1 MVGHVCLIA
10 CLIAICIPIIS
21 VQLPRC
27 IFYPKLRSKSTE
39 SGPSILSS
47 WQVAL
52 PHMGR
57 RVTRAT
63 TIPERTAAAETSCC
77 AETYDGAQSRA
88 ASGSAENGGESAQAS
103 ALAVRKPWDPPF
115 PQRESVI
122 VEEIS
127 RRNSGWRSLPP
138 LPPRRQGTDMER
150 AGTAKRLF
158 PPDLDGD
165 LDDDID
171 ESAEAGDDNEHE
183 VQVSNSKRNWDTRR
197 ANKTIRRGMSR
208 LWLFIWALAILL
220 FILSFAILIA
230 HCLAWFLVYK
240 TEARLGEARRG
251 IVQGGNMRL
260 CLCAT

>member
-1 MVGHVCLIA
+1 
-10 CLIAICIPIIS
+10 
-21 VQLPRC
+21 
-27 IFYPKLRSKSTE
+27 
-39 SGPSILSS
+39 
-47 WQVAL
+47 
-52 PHMGR
+52 
-57 RVTRAT
+57 
-63 TIPERTAAAETSCC
+63 
-77 AETYDGAQSRA
+77 
-88 ASGSAENGGESAQAS
+88 
-103 ALAVRKPWDPPF
+103 
-115 PQRESVI
+115 
-122 VEEIS
+122 
-127 RRNSGWRSLPP
+127 
-138 LPPRRQGTDMER
+138 MER